1 MNVTTKGSTG
11 KTIDLALTAQER
23 SEHRLALRRNVTGL
37 KMKMPHGSVRVPRGA
52 QDETGGTGGSA
63 PPAEGSDDRGDR
75 ARTPGGG
82 RVMGDVVYLG
92 LTAGFFVL
100 TWALIRLCERL

>member
-37 KMKMPHGSVRVPRGA
+37 KMKMPTDRYEFREELKTRRVVLEEVLHQLRGA
-52 QDETGGTGGSA
+52 TTAVTGQGHQGE
-63 PPAEGSDDRGDR
+63 AE
-75 ARTPGGG
+75 
-82 RVMGDVVYLG
+82 
-92 LTAGFFVL
+92 
-100 TWALIRLCERL
+100 